1 MKKVIALV
9 LALFS
14 LVSVAQAEGTIDVTS
29 FTTEELVV
37 LKAELLSLKDS
48 IDQEL
53 ANRGE
58 GVKNVL
64 VPVGRYTVG
73 EDIPA
78 GTYTVTY
85 EGAIISLVTV
95 YSGKNDTYG
104 TGYNLSANGSI
115 GKLELS
121 DGQIIEVL
129 YGSVYFSQYSG
140 LDF

>member
-1 MKKVIALV
+1 MKKIIALV
-9 LALFS
+9 LVLLS
-14 LVSVAQAEGTIDVTS
+14 LVSVTQAEETYDLKS
-29 FTTEELVV
+29 LTTEELVA
-37 LKAELLSLKDS
+37 LKTELLSLKDS

-58 GVKNVL
+58 GVKNVP
-64 VPVGRYTVG
+64 VPVGKYTVG

-95 YSGKNDTYG
+95 YSGKNDSYG
-104 TGYNLSANGSI
+104 TGYNLSANDSI

-121 DGQIIEVL
+121 DGQIVEVL